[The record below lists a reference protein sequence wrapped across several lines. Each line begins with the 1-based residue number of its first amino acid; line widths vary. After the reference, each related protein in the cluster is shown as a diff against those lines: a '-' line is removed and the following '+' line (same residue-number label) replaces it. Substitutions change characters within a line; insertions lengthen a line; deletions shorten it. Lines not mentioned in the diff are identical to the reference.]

1 MAEDTTAL
9 LAVAREGDARAHNT
23 LFEQVYDELRR
34 LAGSR
39 RRDSH
44 DATVSTTG
52 LVHEA
57 YLKMV
62 GASGPW
68 ENRRHFMRV
77 AAGAMRQVLIDR
89 ARARRALKRGVAPH
103 ATTLDDTHLAVDA
116 TADHILDIHDALDR
130 LAARAGA
137 VVVTCGADGVVA
149 ARGDERLALPTV
161 PVMPVDAVGAG
172 DSFNAGFLSRFVA
185 GAPFEACLHAGLVA
199 GAFSTTA
206 GGGTA
211 AFDDHDAYS
220 DFAARAEAGRVPH
233 ASHV

>member
-130 LAARAGA
+130 LAARDNELAQIVELRFFGA
-137 VVVTCGADGVVA
+137 LEVDEVADVLGVSPRTA
-149 ARGDERLALPTV
+149 ARRWAQAKAL
-161 PVMPVDAVGAG
+161 
-172 DSFNAGFLSRFVA
+172 
-185 GAPFEACLHAGLVA
+185 LHADL
-199 GAFSTTA
+199 
-206 GGGTA
+206 
-211 AFDDHDAYS
+211 D
-220 DFAARAEAGRVPH
+220 
-233 ASHV
+233 